1 MINLHDIRYV
11 RLGTQDLDS
20 SIRFATD
27 VVGLQL
33 AAREGN
39 AAYFRSDKAAVR
51 GDTRDHTL
59 VYFEGDPSD
68 QTIGLELQ
76 DPNDLDLVAAAL
88 EKAGRPVHVGTREEC
103 DSRRTR
109 AFIASSDPSGNKIE
123 ILSRPYN
130 TGSRFQPSRDVDIA
144 CFSHIALFSTDTKR
158 DTEFWTRLINA
169 RVSDWLGDAT
179 FLRIGTIHHSV
190 VLMPSTRPGI
200 QHINHQVEDIDDVMK
215 SYYWLKQQGVKIV
228 YGPGR
233 HPISTAMM
241 VYFEGPDGMVFEYS
255 VGVKHILP
263 EQEASY
269 RPRQFSLEAYNGDM
283 WGSFTETEG
292 LPREPAAGRR
302 FRLVV

>member
-11 RLGTQDLDS
+11 RLGTRDLDAAIAFS
-20 SIRFATD
+20 RD

-33 AAREGN
+33 VAREGN
-39 AAYFRSDKAAVR
+39 AAYFRSDRAAVR

-68 QTIGLELQ
+68 HTLGLELNNP
-76 DPNDLDLVAAAL
+76 DDLESVATVL
-88 EKAGRPVHVGTREEC
+88 EQAGRPVHFGTRDEC

-109 AFIASSDPSGNKIE
+109 AFIATSDPSGNKLE

-130 TGSRFQPSRDVDIA
+130 TGTRFFPGRDVGITN
-144 CFSHIALFSTDTKR
+144 FSHVALFSTDTRR
-158 DTEFWTRLINA
+158 DTEFWTQLANA

-179 FLRIGTIHHSV
+179 FLRIGTVHHSV

-200 QHINHQVEDIDDVMK
+200 QHINHQVEDIDDVMR

-233 HPISTAMM
+233 HPISTAIM
-241 VYFEGPDGMVFEYS
+241 VYFEGPDGMVYEYS
-255 VGVKHILP
+255 MGVKHILP

-269 RPRQFSLEAYNGDM
+269 RPRQFTVEGYNGDM
-283 WGSFTETEG
+283 WGSFIDTPG
-292 LPREPAAGRR
+292 LPREPVGGQRM
-302 FRLVV
+302 RLVV